1 MLVED
6 NFKMTEHSWRGN
18 HWNEDVRKIRFDEKS
33 YLPTQEELYQGFAK
47 LKQMVSNRVKAF
59 KEDRFLEYKKLSA
72 YYYVFEDEMK
82 KFVKHELQYE
92 QLMGDYNYND

>member
-1 MLVED
+1 
-6 NFKMTEHSWRGN
+6 
-18 HWNEDVRKIRFDEKS
+18 
-33 YLPTQEELYQGFAK
+33 
-47 LKQMVSNRVKAF
+47 MVSNKVKAF

-92 QLMGDYNYND
+92 QLMGE